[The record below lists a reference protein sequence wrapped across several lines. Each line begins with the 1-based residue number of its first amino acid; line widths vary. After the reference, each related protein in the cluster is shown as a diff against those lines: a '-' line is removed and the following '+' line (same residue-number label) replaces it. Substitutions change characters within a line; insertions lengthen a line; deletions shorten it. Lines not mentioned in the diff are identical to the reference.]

1 MDFSVVEQH
10 VLRRGAGVAEAV
22 ADAPAE
28 GCAIQLT
35 GGAAPVP
42 RVVIRPHAAAP
53 VEHSE
58 EFVLRQLVPA
68 AAQLDPALGAHTV
81 DLLVVIEMS
90 GLVKGRGDDHALGRL
105 VGELDNALDRLLV
118 QKFVHVE
125 REHPRPVLVIEGQGI
140 AAP

>member
-1 MDFSVVEQH
+1 M
-10 VLRRGAGVAEAV
+10 A
-22 ADAPAE
+22 
-28 GCAIQLT
+28 
-35 GGAAPVP
+35 
-42 RVVIRPHAAAP
+42 
-53 VEHSE
+53 
-58 EFVLRQLVPA
+58 
-68 AAQLDPALGAHTV
+68 
-81 DLLVVIEMS
+81 